1 MAMQEKWTPRF
12 GHIIGDWSLRSL
24 RHGYASRQETTAPK
38 ALVGA
43 SEACSSVI
51 QGMKTQ
57 TCDNYGTSV
66 PLTVTFV
73 GI

>member
-1 MAMQEKWTPRF
+1 MQERWIPRF
-12 GHIIGDWSLRSL
+12 GRIIGDWSLRSL
-24 RHGYASRQETTAPK
+24 RHGYTSGQETTAAK

-43 SEACSSVI
+43 SEACSSAI

-66 PLTVTFV
+66 PLTVTFA